1 MLFRSWNVIKVVWG
15 GYWDPLLAKD
25 KEGRLRQRMEEVVDG
40 EYQAYQVRGGAY
52 TREHFFGK
60 YPELSELVA
69 DMSDTDIWRLKRGGH
84 DMVKIYSAYHAAIRH
99 RGKPTVILAQTK
111 KGYGMGEAGQGKM
124 TTHQQKKLDRDALIE
139 FRNRFQLPLSDEQTE
154 SLAFY
159 RPDPDSDELRYLHER
174 RAALGGYL
182 PVRASKAPNGSSI
195 SKISGSMANARA
207 MATRCFIPPES

>member
-1 MLFRSWNVIKVVWG
+1 MLFRS
-15 GYWDPLLAKD
+15 
-25 KEGRLRQRMEEVVDG
+25 
-40 EYQAYQVRGGAY
+40 
-52 TREHFFGK
+52 
-60 YPELSELVA
+60 
-69 DMSDTDIWRLKRGGH
+69 
-84 DMVKIYSAYHAAIRH
+84 
-99 RGKPTVILAQTK
+99 AQTK

-182 PVRASKAPNGSSI
+182 PVRTSKAPNVPVPALGKWAEFAMQADGREISTTMAFVRMLVELEPVAAAGVPPGLLEKRYGISVQPVQVGEAAALQAALPDTHAWLEAASARHTSGDTARMAQRLLDDFRRGMLGSI
-195 SKISGSMANARA
+195 ALEL
-207 MATRCFIPPES
+207 P